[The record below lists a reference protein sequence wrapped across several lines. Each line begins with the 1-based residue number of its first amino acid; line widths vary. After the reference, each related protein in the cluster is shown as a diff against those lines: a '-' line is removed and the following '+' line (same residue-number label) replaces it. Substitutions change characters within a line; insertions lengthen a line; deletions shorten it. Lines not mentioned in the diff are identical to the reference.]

1 MNIELFTDT
10 GTSDTGINEDYV
22 SADLLTGYMVVLD
35 GASNLTKRNLTPCKS
50 DSAWFSHKLGKNI
63 EKTIGTTDES
73 ITDILY
79 AAGKET
85 ADEFNSFAEKINR
98 DDEPSAG
105 LIVAKW
111 QPDSCSEGNLEIAT
125 LGDCLGVVGFTDG
138 ATEIIYDE
146 HLGKLDA
153 KVINKMADLILR
165 NGYSHKEAREAVAE
179 DLMQNRLLRNREN
192 GYSVA
197 DPSCLGYKKSL
208 VRKYALDKVKFV
220 FLCSDGCYSAVRM
233 GLVKDYSELAQ
244 EIANGKGH
252 EIMRRLRELE
262 NIDSQMHKFPR
273 FKISDDATY
282 GLVNFK

>member
-1 MNIELFTDT
+1 MYVELFTGT

-63 EKTIGTTDES
+63 EKAIGDTS
-73 ITDILY
+73 KPITDILY

-85 ADEFNSFAEKINR
+85 TDEFNSFAEKIDRN
-98 DDEPSAG
+98 DEPSAG

-111 QPDSCSEGNLEIAT
+111 QTNSCSDGSLEVAT
-125 LGDCLGVVGFTDG
+125 LGDCLGVVGFIDG
-138 ATEIIYDE
+138 TTEIVYDE

-153 KVINKMADLILR
+153 TVINKMSDLILR
-165 NGYSHKEAREAVAE
+165 NGYSYKSAREAVAE

-197 DPSCLGYKKSL
+197 DPSCSGYKKSL
-208 VRKYALDKVKFV
+208 VRKHAVEKVKFV

-233 GLVKDYSELAQ
+233 GLGKDYSELAQ
-244 EIANGKGH
+244 GIANGKGH

-262 NIDSQMHKFPR
+262 NEDSQMHKFPR